1 VTISVSAGAK
11 AASSIVVLMAA
22 VAIALFIL
30 RTDHGAGVIAMVRC
44 SASWLTTD
52 RAAYHACYDFEREQ
66 VIENRAKGETRFD
79 E

>member
-1 VTISVSAGAK
+1 VTFIGRAGGK
-11 AASSIVVLMAA
+11 AVGSIAVLMAA

-30 RTDHGAGVIAMVRC
+30 QTDLGADVIAMVRC

-52 RAAYHACYDFEREQ
+52 RATYHACYDFEREQ
-66 VIENRAKGETRFD
+66 VIENRARRQTRFD

>member
-1 VTISVSAGAK
+1 MTFTGSAGAK
-11 AASSIVVLMAA
+11 AVGSIVVLMAA

-30 RTDHGAGVIAMVRC
+30 TTDQGAGVIATVRC

-52 RAAYHACYDFEREQ
+52 RASYHACYDFEREQ
-66 VIENRAKGETRFD
+66 VIENRAKRQTRFD